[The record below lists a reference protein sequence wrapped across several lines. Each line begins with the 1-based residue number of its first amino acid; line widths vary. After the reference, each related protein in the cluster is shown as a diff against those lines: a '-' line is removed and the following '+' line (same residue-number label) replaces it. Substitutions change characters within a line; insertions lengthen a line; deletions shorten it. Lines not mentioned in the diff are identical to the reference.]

1 MLVGENGMCTL
12 NEEDYSY
19 HSNGR
24 EKRKTNADRI
34 RAMTDEEL
42 AEWLERIRLYCGNDL
57 CGRGC
62 PLEEVCYSKEDA
74 PIETLDWLKEEASE

>member
-1 MLVGENGMCTL
+1 MIVDENGMCTL

-24 EKRKTNADRI
+24 ERRKTNADRI

-42 AEWLERIRLYCGNDL
+42 AEYICKVQYREGDV
-57 CGRGC
+57 C
-62 PLEEVCYSKEDA
+62 PPTHNCAVDKACVKCW
-74 PIETLDWLKEEASE
+74 LDWLKEEASE